1 MNTKIGIFD
10 SGLGGLSIYQTIRQ
24 QLPDASLCYVADSAY
39 APYGPRGAD
48 YVRERSFRIAD
59 FLLNTQQA
67 DALVIA
73 CNTATAAAA
82 QALRQHYQQPIIAI
96 EPGLKPAIT
105 ASQNKTVAVLATQ
118 GTLASSQFANLCE
131 RFATG
136 VTVID
141 IACRGWVE
149 LVEQGQH
156 QTLRAYELVRQTLQP
171 ARAANADTLVLGCTH
186 FPFLRDAIL
195 AAFDTP
201 VTLIETADAV
211 ARQTVKRLTQY
222 PVATHALPPHDS
234 FWTSGEVDA
243 ATRTMSQLLQRS
255 VQVKKWAG

>member
-1 MNTKIGIFD
+1 MNHKIGIFD

-24 QLPDASLCYVADSAY
+24 QLPQANLLYVADSAY
-39 APYGPRGAD
+39 APYGSKGAD
-48 YVRERSFRIAD
+48 YVRERSFHIAD
-59 FLLNTQQA
+59 FLINTHHV

-82 QALRQHYQQPIIAI
+82 QALRQHYTQPIIAI

-105 ASQNKTVAVLATQ
+105 ASNNKTIAVLATQ

-136 VTVID
+136 ITVID

-156 QTLRAYELVRQTLQP
+156 HSPNAYALVKQTLAP
-171 ARAANADTLVLGCTH
+171 AIEAGVDTLVLGCTH
-186 FPFLRDAIL
+186 FPFLREAIT

-201 VTLIETADAV
+201 VILVETANAV
-211 ARQTVKRLTQY
+211 TKQTAKRLENIRPSCKASAQEF
-222 PVATHALPPHDS
+222 
-234 FWTSGEVDA
+234 FWTSGDT
-243 ATRTMSQLLQRS
+243 ATASLTMSLLLQRS
-255 VQVKKWAG
+255 VQAQKWDS